1 MKTTTLYSS
10 LKLPQRLRAMVFAFS
25 RADHAE
31 LHRLAAAS
39 PDGNH
44 TVGKVRHQ
52 FGRLTHLAA
61 LHNSLLLEPCAVWLM
76 GQTFSPVEIQASSPA
91 ETKDIE
97 VTLHRSLAEAAS
109 IEAAFT
115 GRITAAGMSSS
126 DWQTFRERLLGEG
139 AKLLLQEFLRMAA
152 GREDPA
158 LVAQYHGAIEGYLFK
173 DAA

>member
-39 PDGNH
+39 SDGNH
-44 TVGKVRHQ
+44 TVGKALHQ

-76 GQTFSPVEIQASSPA
+76 GQTFSPVEIQTSSPA

-97 VTLHRSLAEAAS
+97 VTLQRSLAEAAS

-115 GRITAAGMSSS
+115 SRITAAGMSSS
-126 DWQTFRERLLGEG
+126 DWQAFRERLLGEG
-139 AKLLLQEFLRMAA
+139 SKHLLQVFLSKAA
-152 GREDPA
+152 RHEDPT
-158 LVAQYHGAIEGYLFK
+158 LVAQYYGAIEGYVFG

>member
-1 MKTTTLYSS
+1 MRTTTLYSS

-39 PDGNH
+39 SDGNH
-44 TVGKVRHQ
+44 TMGKVRHQ
-52 FGRLTHLAA
+52 FVRLTHLAA
-61 LHNSLLLEPCAVWLM
+61 LHNSLLLEPCAAWLFS
-76 GQTFSPVEIQASSPA
+76 QTFGPE
-91 ETKDIE
+91 ETGQLSATEAKAIE
-97 VTLHRSLAEAAS
+97 VSLHRSLTEAAS

-152 GREDPA
+152 GRQDPA

>member
-1 MKTTTLYSS
+1 MRTTILYSC

-31 LHRLAAAS
+31 LHRLATAS

-44 TVGKVRHQ
+44 TVGKARHQ

-61 LHNSLLLEPCAVWLM
+61 LHNSLLLEPCAAWLFS
-76 GQTFSPVEIQASSPA
+76 QTFSPE
-91 ETKDIE
+91 ETGQLSAMEAKAIE
-97 VTLHRSLAEAAS
+97 VSRHRSLAEAG
-109 IEAAFT
+109 FT

-126 DWQTFRERLLGEG
+126 DSQTFRESLLGEG

-152 GREDPA
+152 GRQDPA
-158 LVAQYHGAIEGYLFK
+158 LVAQYHGAIEGYVFN

>member
-1 MKTTTLYSS
+1 MKTITLDAS

-39 PDGNH
+39 SDGNH
-44 TVGKVRHQ
+44 TVGKARHQ

-76 GQTFSPVEIQASSPA
+76 GQTFSPVEIQTSSPA

-97 VTLHRSLAEAAS
+97 VTLHRSLSEAAS

-152 GREDPA
+152 GCEDPA
-158 LVAQYHGAIEGYLFK
+158 LVAQYHDAIEGYVFK

>member
-31 LHRLAAAS
+31 LDRLAAAS
-39 PDGNH
+39 PDGYY
-44 TVGKVRHQ
+44 TVGKARHQ
-52 FGRLTHLAA
+52 FVLLGHLAA
-61 LHNSLLLEPCAVWLM
+61 LHNSLLLEPCAAWLFS
-76 GQTFSPVEIQASSPA
+76 QTFGPE
-91 ETKDIE
+91 ETRQLSAMEAKAIE
-97 VTLHRSLAEAAS
+97 VSRHRSLAEAAS
-109 IEAAFT
+109 IEAAFI

-152 GREDPA
+152 GRQDPA
-158 LVAQYHGAIEGYLFK
+158 LVAQYHDAIEGYVFK

>member
-1 MKTTTLYSS
+1 MRTTTLYSS

-39 PDGNH
+39 PDGYY
-44 TVGKVRHQ
+44 TVEKVRHQ
-52 FGRLTHLAA
+52 FVRLGHLAA
-61 LHNSLLLEPCAVWLM
+61 LQNSLLLEPCAAWL
-76 GQTFSPVEIQASSPA
+76 FSQMFSTE
-91 ETKDIE
+91 ETRQLSATEAKAIE
-97 VTLHRSLAEAAS
+97 VSRHRSLAEAAS

-115 GRITAAGMSSS
+115 GQTTAAGMSSS
-126 DWQTFRERLLGEG
+126 DWQTFRERLLRQGT
-139 AKLLLQEFLRMAA
+139 KLLLKDLLTKAA
-152 GREDPA
+152 GHEDPT

>member
-1 MKTTTLYSS
+1 MKTTTVYSGLNMS
-10 LKLPQRLRAMVFAFS
+10 QRLRAMVCAFG
-25 RADHAE
+25 RADQE
-31 LHRLAAAS
+31 EIEKLAAS
-39 PDGNH
+39 STDGNY
-44 TVGKVRHQ
+44 TVWKVRHH
-52 FGRLTHLAA
+52 FITLRHLAA
-61 LHNSLLLEPCAVWLM
+61 HHNSLLLEPCTVWLFSQM
-76 GQTFSPVEIQASSPA
+76 FSPVEIQASSPA
-91 ETKDIE
+91 EAKDIE

-152 GREDPA
+152 GRQDPA

>member
-44 TVGKVRHQ
+44 TMGKVRHQ
-52 FGRLTHLAA
+52 FVRLTHLAA

-76 GQTFSPVEIQASSPA
+76 GQTFSPVEIQTSSPA

-97 VTLHRSLAEAAS
+97 VTLHRSLAQAAS

-115 GRITAAGMSSS
+115 GRLTAAGMSSS
-126 DWQTFRERLLGEG
+126 DWQTFRERLLGQG
-139 AKLLLQEFLRMAA
+139 TKLLLKHLLTKAA
-152 GREDPA
+152 GHEDTI
-158 LVAQYHGAIEGYLFK
+158 LVAQYHGAIEGYVFE

>member
-39 PDGNH
+39 PDGNN
-44 TVGKVRHQ
+44 TVGKARYQFVRLH
-52 FGRLTHLAA
+52 HLAA

-76 GQTFSPVEIQASSPA
+76 GQTFRPVEIQTSSPA

-97 VTLHRSLAEAAS
+97 VTRHRSLAEAAS

-115 GRITAAGMSSS
+115 GRITAVGMSST
-126 DWQTFRERLLGEG
+126 DWQTFRERLLGQG
-139 AKLLLQEFLRMAA
+139 AKLLLKDLLTKAA
-152 GREDPA
+152 GHEDPA
-158 LVAQYHGAIEGYLFK
+158 LVAPYHGAIEGYLFK